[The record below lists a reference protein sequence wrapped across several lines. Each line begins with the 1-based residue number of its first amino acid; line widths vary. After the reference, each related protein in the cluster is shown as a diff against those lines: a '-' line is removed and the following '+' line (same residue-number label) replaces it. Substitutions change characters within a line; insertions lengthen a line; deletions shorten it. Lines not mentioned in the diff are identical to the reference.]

1 MARGLYIM
9 FLMQLQNSTAAL
21 TPWGL
26 FANPSG
32 LYIKRSAIVCTV
44 CVCVCVFVCVCVC
57 VCVCVVCAQNMHAYS

>member
-1 MARGLYIM
+1 M
-9 FLMQLQNSTAAL
+9 FLMQLQSSTAAL

-44 CVCVCVFVCVCVC
+44 CVCVCVCVFVCVCC
-57 VCVCVVCAQNMHAYS
+57 VCTKHACLLMSKKRID